1 MAAMSCNRRP
11 GSVPCERNAKATR
24 RTTVNCHHMIG
35 RDLPRTRGY
44 TIPRHERDTCSYSQY
59 ITPLR
64 SCKHNVL
71 MRLSPCWTIAH
82 AHDGFD
88 SPPNGKYRKVTILV
102 SIQRSSKPY
111 VLDTGSAELSD
122 TSTTI
127 CRSSSSP
134 RLPIF
139 SEI

>member
-1 MAAMSCNRRP
+1 MAAMSCSRRP

-44 TIPRHERDTCSYSQY
+44 TIPRHERDTCSCSQY

-71 MRLSPCWTIAH
+71 MRLSPCWTISH
-82 AHDGFD
+82 AYDGLD
-88 SPPNGKYRKVTILV
+88 SPPNGKYRKSHHTGLSTAIVKALRARYRQRGTIRHLYHDMQ
-102 SIQRSSKPY
+102 IFQF
-111 VLDTGSAELSD
+111 
-122 TSTTI
+122 
-127 CRSSSSP
+127 SP
-134 RLPIF
+134 TAYIF
-139 SEI
+139 